1 MNNYIVVLALL
12 CISNFI
18 YSQNSKIFYDLANEK
33 YDKGDYR
40 GTIQDCTKAIELN
53 DFPKIDER
61 NLENLVENTY
71 YLRALAKEQIKD
83 YAGRIADLTK
93 AIDLNKKSA
102 AIIGVIIHNK
112 FLLYRA
118 RGFEKYRL
126 GDFRS
131 ALSDFDVAMTVKDYE
146 RDPTTL
152 YYKGLTYDSLKDYK
166 SALKYYQ
173 DAEFHYKENR
183 RPNLYYYMGIVKI
196 KLGQKV
202 EGCKDLSTAGEL
214 GDKDAYE
221 IIRQR
226 CN

>member
-1 MNNYIVVLALL
+1 MKNSLIILLTL
-12 CISNFI
+12 CISNFT
-18 YSQNSKIFYDLANEK
+18 YSQKSKTLYDQAN
-33 YDKGDYR
+33 DKSRNGDYI
-40 GTIQDCTKAIELN
+40 GTIEDCTKAIELN
-53 DFPKIDER
+53 DFAKIDQR
-61 NLENLVENTY
+61 NFEDLLVNTY
-71 YLRALAKEQIKD
+71 NLRAHAKAKIKD
-83 YAGRIADLTK
+83 YVGGIADLTK
-93 AIDLNKKSA
+93 AIELNNKST
-102 AIIGVIIHNK
+102 AIIGVININK
-112 FLLYRA
+112 HLLYRA

-131 ALSDFDVAMTVKDYE
+131 SLSDFDVALTCKNYE

-152 YYKGLTYDSLKDYK
+152 YYKGLSYDSLKDYK

-173 DAEFHYKENR
+173 DAEFYYKENR

-221 IIRQR
+221 IIRQS